1 MSWFLKSINLKM
13 KYLFFI
19 VILLL
24 WLLLVAYTFIRGNQ
38 AFLSV
43 PAVRWIYL
51 ALMTISFL
59 SFFAGFFLNEF
70 LSPML
75 GKTISFIGYSFLIL
89 SIYLFFSFLMI
100 DIVRLLNHFLH
111 FIPDEA
117 KFRTWSGI
125 FIFGAIIGVMIIGN
139 VRFNNPKVVNIDIQS
154 SRPTQNKEVKIVALS
169 DIHLGTSIDKKRLKK
184 YVDLVNSQH
193 PDMVLI
199 GGDLIDRSL
208 KPVIAQKMDEE
219 LRQLRAPFGVF
230 AVEGNHE
237 HFGEGGKAV
246 TDFFEQSNI
255 TLIQDSTILINDE
268 FYLVG
273 REDHIN
279 SKRLSISQI
288 LNSTDPSKPRI
299 LLDHQPYNLSE
310 AEQNDIDFQFS
321 GHTHKG
327 QFFPINLVVNMIFEQ
342 GYGYL
347 QKGNTHYYISSG
359 LGIWGPQYRIGSQS
373 EVVVVKFRY

>member
-19 VILLL
+19 VMLLL
-24 WLLLVAYTFIRGNQ
+24 WLALVAYTFIRGNQ

-43 PAVRWIYL
+43 PAVRWVYL

-70 LSPML
+70 LSPIL

-310 AEQNDIDFQFS
+310 AEQNQIDFQFS

>member
-43 PAVRWIYL
+43 PAVRWVYL

-70 LSPML
+70 LSPIL
-75 GKTISFIGYSFLIL
+75 GKSISFIGYSFLIL

-169 DIHLGTSIDKKRLKK
+169 DIHLGTSIDKKLLKK

>member
-19 VILLL
+19 VMLLL
-24 WLLLVAYTFIRGNQ
+24 WLALVAYTFIRGNQ

-43 PAVRWIYL
+43 PAVRWVYL

-70 LSPML
+70 LSPMF

>member
-1 MSWFLKSINLKM
+1 M

-24 WLLLVAYTFIRGNQ
+24 WLALVAYTFNRGNQ
-38 AFLSV
+38 AFSSV
-43 PAVRWIYL
+43 PAVRWVYL
-51 ALMTISFL
+51 SLMAISFL

-70 LSPML
+70 FPPTL
-75 GKTISFIGYSFLIL
+75 GKFISFIGYSFIIL
-89 SIYLFFSFLMI
+89 SVYLFFSFLII

-111 FIPDEA
+111 FIPDVA

-125 FIFGAIIGVMIIGN
+125 FIFGAIIAVMFIGN
-139 VRFNNPKVVNIDIQS
+139 IKFNNPQVVNLDIQS
-154 SRPTQNKEVKIVALS
+154 SKTLQNKEVKIVAVS

-184 YVDLVNSQH
+184 YVELINSQH
-193 PDMVLI
+193 PDMVVI
-199 GGDLIDRSL
+199 AGDLIDRSL
-208 KPVIAQKMDEE
+208 KPVVAQRMDEE
-219 LRQLRAPFGVF
+219 LRQLRAPLGVF

-237 HFGEGGKAV
+237 HFGEGGKAI
-246 TDFFEQSNI
+246 TDFFKQANI
-255 TLIQDSTILINDE
+255 TLLQDSAVLINDE

-279 SKRLSISQI
+279 HNRLSINQIVSQ
-288 LNSTDPSKPRI
+288 TDTTKPRI
-299 LLDHQPYNLSE
+299 LLDHQPYNLPE
-310 AEQNDIDFQFS
+310 AEQNQIDFQFS

-347 QKGNTHYYISSG
+347 QKGDTHYYVSSG

-373 EVVVVKFRY
+373 EVVVVRFRY

>member
-43 PAVRWIYL
+43 PAVRWVYL

-70 LSPML
+70 LSPIL

-279 SKRLSISQI
+279 SKRLSINQI

>member
-43 PAVRWIYL
+43 PAVRWVYL

-184 YVDLVNSQH
+184 YVDLVNSLH

>member
-43 PAVRWIYL
+43 PAVRWVYL

-70 LSPML
+70 LSPIL

-279 SKRLSISQI
+279 SKRLSINQI

-347 QKGNTHYYISSG
+347 QKGDTHYYVSSG

-373 EVVVVKFRY
+373 EVVVVRFRY

>member
-70 LSPML
+70 LSPIL

-310 AEQNDIDFQFS
+310 AEQNQIDFQFS

-373 EVVVVKFRY
+373 EFVVVKFRY

>member
-19 VILLL
+19 VMLLL
-24 WLLLVAYTFIRGNQ
+24 WLALVAYTFIRGNQ

-43 PAVRWIYL
+43 PAVRWVYL

-70 LSPML
+70 LSPMF

-208 KPVIAQKMDEE
+208 NPVIAQKMDEE

>member
-43 PAVRWIYL
+43 PAVRWVYL

-70 LSPML
+70 LSPIL

-310 AEQNDIDFQFS
+310 AEQNQIDFQFS

>member
-19 VILLL
+19 VILLI

-43 PAVRWIYL
+43 PAVRWVYL

-310 AEQNDIDFQFS
+310 AEQNQIDFQFS

>member
-43 PAVRWIYL
+43 PAVRWVYL

-70 LSPML
+70 LSPIL

>member
-19 VILLL
+19 VMLLL
-24 WLLLVAYTFIRGNQ
+24 WLALVAYTFIRGNQ

-70 LSPML
+70 LSPIL
-75 GKTISFIGYSFLIL
+75 GKSISFIGYSFLIL

-279 SKRLSISQI
+279 SKRLSINQI

>member
-19 VILLL
+19 VMLLL
-24 WLLLVAYTFIRGNQ
+24 WLALVAYTFIRGNQ

-43 PAVRWIYL
+43 PAVRWVYL

-70 LSPML
+70 LSPIL

-208 KPVIAQKMDEE
+208 NPVIAQKMDEE

-310 AEQNDIDFQFS
+310 AEQNQIDFQFS

>member
-19 VILLL
+19 VMLLL
-24 WLLLVAYTFIRGNQ
+24 WLTLVAYTFIRGNQ

-43 PAVRWIYL
+43 PAVRWVYL

-70 LSPML
+70 LSPIL
-75 GKTISFIGYSFLIL
+75 GKSISFIGYSFLML

-169 DIHLGTSIDKKRLKK
+169 DIHLGTSIDKKLLKK

-310 AEQNDIDFQFS
+310 AEQNAIDFQFS

>member
-19 VILLL
+19 VMLLL
-24 WLLLVAYTFIRGNQ
+24 WLALVAYTFIRGNQ

-70 LSPML
+70 LSPIL

>member
-1 MSWFLKSINLKM
+1 M

-19 VILLL
+19 VMLLL
-24 WLLLVAYTFIRGNQ
+24 WLALVAYTFIRGNQ

-43 PAVRWIYL
+43 PAVRWVYL

-169 DIHLGTSIDKKRLKK
+169 DIHLGTSIDKKRLRK

-310 AEQNDIDFQFS
+310 AEQNQIDFQFS

>member
-43 PAVRWIYL
+43 PAVRWVYL

-70 LSPML
+70 LSPIL

-208 KPVIAQKMDEE
+208 KPVIAQKMNEE

-279 SKRLSISQI
+279 SKRLSINQI

>member
-43 PAVRWIYL
+43 PAVRWVYL